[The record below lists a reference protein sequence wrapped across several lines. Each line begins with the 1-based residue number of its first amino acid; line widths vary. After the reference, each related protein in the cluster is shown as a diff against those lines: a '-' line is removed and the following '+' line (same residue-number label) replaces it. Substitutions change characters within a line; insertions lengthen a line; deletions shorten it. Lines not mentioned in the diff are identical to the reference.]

1 MYLVVFLGKIVPADT
16 SNKGVKQALPVDIDS
31 PRKGMLYLEKG
42 GIGSARRNR
51 VPEQRH

>member
-1 MYLVVFLGKIVPADT
+1 MYLVVFWVKSYLPIHH
-16 SNKGVKQALPVDIDS
+16 NKGVKQALPVDIDS